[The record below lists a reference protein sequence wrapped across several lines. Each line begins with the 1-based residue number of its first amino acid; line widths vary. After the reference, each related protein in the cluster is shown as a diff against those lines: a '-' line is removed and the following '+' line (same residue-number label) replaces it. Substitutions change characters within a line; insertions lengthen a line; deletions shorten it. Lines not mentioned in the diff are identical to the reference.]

1 MRIAIY
7 ARVSTDDKGQDPEN
21 QLRQLRQWC
30 ADAGHTVAHEYI
42 DRESGRKGASGR
54 KQFARLFEDAHKR
67 QFDCVLF
74 WALDRFTREGM
85 TPTIGYLQRLAGY
98 GVSFHSYTEAHLST
112 DNELVGNIL
121 LAVMSSLAKVESQK
135 IGERTRAGMARARA
149 QGKHIGRPALGA
161 ELQRKIAKGLEA
173 GLSAY
178 AVAKQLGLTAHTVA
192 KYSPFAAGNGAVTA

>member
-21 QLRQLRQWC
+21 QLRQLRAWC
-30 ADAGHTVAHEYI
+30 ADAGHTIAHEYI
-42 DRESGRKGASGR
+42 DHESGRKSTKER

-67 QFDCVLF
+67 LFDCVLF

-85 TPTIGYLQRLAGY
+85 AATIGYLQRLAGD

-149 QGKHIGRPALGA
+149 QGVRIGRPALGP

-178 AVAKQLGLTAHTVA
+178 AVAKQLGIDAHTVA
-192 KYSPFAAGNGAVTA
+192 KYRPFEQSADAAA